1 MMHLLRTLILALSF
15 ALPAQAA
22 ELVMIDQKGCYYCE
36 RWTEEIGPIY
46 PKTTEGKFA
55 PLRRINIRAIPDDLE
70 LASHPAYTP
79 TFILVEDNKELAR
92 LEGYPGEDFF
102 WPLIS
107 RMFEQHSDYK
117 DPNS

>member
-1 MMHLLRTLILALSF
+1 MMDLLRSLVLALTV

-22 ELVMIDQKGCYYCE
+22 ELVMIDQNGCVYCE
-36 RWTEEIGPIY
+36 LWEEEIGPIY
-46 PKTTEGKFA
+46 PKTPEGKFA
-55 PLRRINIRAIPDDLE
+55 PLRRVDIHAIPAELE

-79 TFILVEDNKELAR
+79 TFILVEENKELAR

-107 RMFEQHSDYK
+107 RMFEEHTNYK